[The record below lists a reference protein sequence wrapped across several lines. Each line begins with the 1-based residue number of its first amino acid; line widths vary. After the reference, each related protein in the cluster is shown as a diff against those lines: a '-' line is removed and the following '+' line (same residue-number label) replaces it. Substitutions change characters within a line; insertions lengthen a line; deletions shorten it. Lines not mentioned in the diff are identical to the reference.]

1 MKKRSIFL
9 MAATAT
15 LYFNNA
21 YAQETPQDTIKT
33 SSIDQIV
40 ITGNSGPKKKIESST
55 AISTFTAKEIQKQNP
70 ISAAALLQRV
80 PGFAVETSGGEVGN
94 NLFARGIPSAGAYE
108 FVQVQEDGLP
118 VFEDGALQF
127 ANADNFFRVD
137 NSVSRLEALRG
148 GSGSIYANN
157 SPGGLINFIT
167 KEGSNDFKGTA
178 KLETSTYGLMR
189 TDINVGGALVQD
201 KLFFNV
207 GGFYRTDDG
216 IRKTGFKANNGGQI
230 RMNLKYVFDKGY
242 AKVYYKKL
250 DDRNTFY
257 LPIPLLQDGNDL
269 KEFPGFDANY
279 GTYSYRAISQLNI
292 PQAGGG
298 FFKRNLENG
307 IHPKV
312 DVVGAEFKYDLGH
325 NFTVLNKTRYTNIN
339 MEYTGMF
346 PAGAP
351 VAANK
356 FAHDNYDKYQDTDN
370 NPATPPVLVHAIAPQ
385 YSLVS
390 NGAIVNPG
398 DVQKLGFWAIDKEM
412 NNFVNDFQLNYK
424 FDKGSVTAGFY
435 KSNWKSHQ
443 NWNWSNILTTATD
456 RPQLLNLVDTSLNPS
471 DIGYSKTYNGVTNM
485 SFLIRDS
492 QIQGSLNDVYLNV
505 DYNVTD
511 ALSLNGGM
519 RYSRDFYKGYG
530 VNTTTANLDNSGLT
544 TDGTHSFATTTA
556 DDNMAVLGNKY
567 NYWYYDINKVS
578 YTLAANY
585 KINREN
591 AVYARF
597 SHGFRSPNEE
607 AYYNNMSDLSAIK
620 AVDTNQLE
628 VGYKYYSRTFDIGII
643 PFYSTLKNLSF
654 TDVFSDGTSENKF
667 ANTTNFGVEIEGYTR
682 LFNNVLEVTFNGT
695 IQNPKYKDF
704 TGKNADGTPFDY
716 DGNTVRRMP
725 KFYFNISP
733 AVNITKEWRA
743 YVSMNYYG
751 KRFQNEGNTDDNIL
765 PSFSEVG
772 AGMSYQL
779 GKIRFAVDGTNIFNT
794 IGITEGDPRSQTTAG
809 TNIRMARPIMGAAAR
824 ASITLDF

>member
-15 LYFNNA
+15 LYFNNV
-21 YAQETPQDTIKT
+21 YAQETPQDSIKT

-167 KEGSNDFKGTA
+167 KEGGNDFKGTA

-189 TDINVGGALVQD
+189 TDLNVGGALIQD
-201 KLFFNV
+201 KLFLNV
-207 GGFYRTDDG
+207 GGFYRSDDG

-257 LPIPLLQDGNDL
+257 LPIPLLQDGDKL

-312 DVVGAEFKYDLGH
+312 DVVGAEFKYDLGN
-325 NFTVLNKTRYTNIN
+325 NFSVLNKTRYTNIN
-339 MEYTGMF
+339 MEYTGIF

-351 VAANK
+351 KLASD
-356 FAHDNYDKYQDTDN
+356 FAKDLGMSNYQYSF
-370 NPATPPVLVHAIAPQ
+370 AGGGPVVNPQ
-385 YSLVS
+385 Y
-390 NGAIVNPG
+390 
-398 DVQKLGFWAIDKEM
+398 VQKLGFWAIDKQM
-412 NNFVNDFQLNYK
+412 NNFVNDLQFNYK
-424 FDKGSVTAGFY
+424 FDKGNITAGFY

-443 NWNWSNILTTATD
+443 YWNWSNILTTASD
-456 RPQLLNLVDTSLNPS
+456 RPHLLNLVDPS
-471 DIGYSKTYNGVTNM
+471 PVLGYSQTYNGVIDM

-492 QIQGSLNDVYLNV
+492 QIQGSLNDLYLNL
-505 DYNVTD
+505 DYNITD
-511 ALSLNGGM
+511 ALSINGGM
-519 RYSRDFYKGYG
+519 RYSRDYYKGYG
-530 VNTTTANLDNSGLT
+530 VNTTTTNLNNADLGVMNGVY
-544 TDGTHSFATTTA
+544 SFGRTRA
-556 DDNMAVLGNKY
+556 DDHMAVLGNMY
-567 NYWYYDINKVS
+567 TYWNYDINKVS
-578 YTLAANY
+578 YTLASNY
-585 KINREN
+585 KINRNN

-643 PFYSTLKNLSF
+643 PFYSTLNNLSF

-682 LFNNVLEVTFNGT
+682 LFNNILEVTFNGT
-695 IQNPKYKDF
+695 IQSPKYKDF
-704 TGKNADGTPFDY
+704 TGKNVDGTTFDY

-733 AVNITKEWRA
+733 AVNITKQWRA

-765 PSFSEVG
+765 PAFTEMG

>member
-1 MKKRSIFL
+1 MKKKSIFL

-21 YAQETPQDTIKT
+21 YAQETPQDSIKT

-55 AISTFTAKEIQKQNP
+55 AISTFSAKEIQKQNP

-189 TDINVGGALVQD
+189 TDMNLGGALVKD

-207 GGFYRTDDG
+207 GGFYRTDNG
-216 IRKTGFKANNGGQI
+216 IRKTGFRANNGGQI

-269 KEFPGFDANY
+269 KEFPGFNANY
-279 GTYSYRAISQLNI
+279 GTYSYRGVSQLNI

-298 FFKRNLENG
+298 FFKRDLENG

-312 DVVGAEFKYDLGH
+312 DVLGAEFKYDLGN
-325 NFTVLNKTRYTNIN
+325 NFSVLNKTRYTNIN

-351 VAANK
+351 KLASDYATK
-356 FAHDNYDKYQDTDN
+356 PFSEGGLGMSNY
-370 NPATPPVLVHAIAPQ
+370 Q

-390 NGAIVNPG
+390 NGSVVNPQYI
-398 DVQKLGFWAIDKEM
+398 QKLGFWAIDKQM
-412 NNFVNDFQLNYK
+412 NNFVNDLQLNYK

-443 NWNWSNILTTATD
+443 YWNWSNVLATASD
-456 RPQLLNLVDTSLNPS
+456 RPTLLNLVNPS
-471 DIGYSKTYNGVTNM
+471 ISPSGAGYSQTYNGVKDM

-492 QIQGSLNDVYLNV
+492 QIQGSLNDVYLNL

-519 RYSRDFYKGYG
+519 RYSRDYYKGYG
-530 VNTTTANLDNSGLT
+530 VNTTTANLNNSGLT
-544 TDGTHSFATTTA
+544 TDGTHSFVTTTA

-567 NYWYYDINKVS
+567 TYWNYDINKVS

-585 KINREN
+585 KLNKGN

-682 LFNNVLEVTFNGT
+682 LFNNILEVTFNGT

-704 TGKNADGTPFDY
+704 VGKNADGTTFDY

-765 PSFSEVG
+765 PSFTEVG

-794 IGITEGDPRSQTTAG
+794 IGITEGDPRSQITPG
-809 TNIRMARPIMGAAAR
+809 TNIRMARPIMG
-824 ASITLDF
+824 

>member
-1 MKKRSIFL
+1 MKKRSIL
-9 MAATAT
+9 LLTGVAT
-15 LYFNNA
+15 LYFNNT
-21 YAQETPQDTIKT
+21 YGQEVAQDSTRTA
-33 SSIDQIV
+33 SIDQVV
-40 ITGNSGPKKKIESST
+40 ITGNSRPKPKIESST
-55 AISTFTAKEIQKQNP
+55 AISTFNAKEIQKQNP

-148 GSGSIYANN
+148 GSGSIFATN

-167 KEGSNDFKGTA
+167 KEGGNTFKGTA

-189 TDINVGGALVQD
+189 TDVNVGGALIQD

-216 IRKTGFKANNGGQI
+216 IRNTGFKANQGGQI

-242 AKVYYKKL
+242 AKIYYKKL
-250 DDRNTFY
+250 DDRNTFF
-257 LPIPLLQDGNDL
+257 LPVPLVQNGKDL
-269 KEFPGFDANY
+269 KGFAGFDPNY
-279 GTYSYRAISQLNI
+279 GTYSFRNISQLNI

-298 FFKRNLENG
+298 FFSRNLEDG

-312 DVVGAEFKYDLGH
+312 DVLGAEFKYDLGN
-325 NFTVLNKTRYTNIN
+325 NFSVINKTRYTNIN
-339 MEYTGMF
+339 LNYTGIF
-346 PAGAP
+346 PSGGPQSAAGFADSYGI
-351 VAANK
+351 AAN
-356 FAHDNYDKYQDTDN
+356 NY
-370 NPATPPVLVHAIAPQ
+370 Q

-390 NGAIVNPG
+390 SGAVVNPQY
-398 DVQKLGFWAIDKEM
+398 VQKLGFWAIDKQM
-412 NNFVNDFQLNYK
+412 NNFVNDLQFNYK
-424 FDKGSVTAGFY
+424 FDKGNVTAGFY

-456 RPQLLNLVDTSLNPS
+456 SPELLNLVDTSLAKT
-471 DIGYSKTYNGVTNM
+471 DVGYSKTYNGVTEM
-485 SFLIRDS
+485 SFLLRDS
-492 QIQGSLNDVYLNV
+492 QVQGSLNDLYLNL
-505 DYNVTD
+505 DYNITEN
-511 ALSLNGGM
+511 LSFNGGI

-530 VNTTTANLDNSGLT
+530 VSTTTANLNNSGLT
-544 TDGTHSFATTTA
+544 TDGTHDFSTTTA
-556 DDNMAVLGNKY
+556 DDNMSVLGNKY
-567 NYWYYDINKVS
+567 TFWNYDVNRVS
-578 YTLAANY
+578 FTTALNY
-585 KINREN
+585 KINKEN

-597 SHGFRSPNEE
+597 SNGFRSPNEE
-607 AYYNNMSDLSAIK
+607 AYYNNMNDLSAIK
-620 AVDTNQLE
+620 PVTTNQLE
-628 VGYKYYSRTFDIGII
+628 VGYKYYSRTFDIAVI

-667 ANTTNFGVEIEGYTR
+667 ANTTNMGVELEGYAR
-682 LFNNVLEVTFNGT
+682 LFNNLLEVTFNGT
-695 IQNPKYKDF
+695 IQDPKYKDF
-704 TGKNADGTPFDY
+704 TGRNADGSTFNY
-716 DGNTVRRMP
+716 DGNVVRRMP

-733 AVNITKEWRA
+733 AVNITKDWRA

-751 KRFQNEGNTDDNIL
+751 ERFQDEANSENNTL
-765 PSFSEVG
+765 PSFSEFG
-772 AGMSYQL
+772 AGTSYQL

-794 IGITEGDPRSQTTAG
+794 IGITEGDPRSPLTG
-809 TNIRMARPIMGAAAR
+809 TGDIRMARPIMGAAVR

>member
-1 MKKRSIFL
+1 MAMKKKSIFL
-9 MAATAT
+9 IAGIAT
-15 LYFNNA
+15 LYFNNM
-21 YAQETPQDTIKT
+21 YAQENPQDSIKT
-33 SSIDQIV
+33 NSIDQVV
-40 ITGNSGPKKKIESST
+40 ITGNSNPKKKIESST
-55 AISTFTAKEIQKQNP
+55 AISTFSAKEIQKQNP
-70 ISAAALLQRV
+70 VSAAALLQRV

-137 NSVSRLEALRG
+137 NTVNRLEALRG

-157 SPGGLINFIT
+157 SPGGLINFIS
-167 KEGSNDFKGTA
+167 KEGTNTFRGVA

-189 TDINVGGALVQD
+189 TDVNLGGALIED

-230 RMNLKYVFDKGY
+230 KANLKYVFDKGY

-250 DDRNTFY
+250 NDRNTFY
-257 LPIPLLQDGNDL
+257 LPIPLVQNGNDL
-269 KEFPGFDANY
+269 KEFPGFDPNY
-279 GTYSYRAISQLNI
+279 GTYSYRTISQLNI

-298 FFKRNLENG
+298 FFSRDLENG

-312 DVVGAEFKYDLGH
+312 DVVGAEFKYDLGD
-325 NFTVLNKTRYTNIN
+325 NFTVLNKTKYTNIDMN
-339 MEYTGMF
+339 YTGIF
-346 PAGAP
+346 PAGGPQLAADFA
-351 VAANK
+351 AANGISGN
-356 FAHDNYDKYQDTDN
+356 NYQYSS
-370 NPATPPVLVHAIAPQ
+370 VSSGAIMTPQ
-385 YSLVS
+385 Y
-390 NGAIVNPG
+390 
-398 DVQKLGFWAIDKEM
+398 VQKLGFWAIDKQM
-412 NNFVNDFQLNYK
+412 NNFVNDLQFNYK
-424 FDKGSVTAGFY
+424 FDKGNITAGFY

-443 NWNWSNILTTATD
+443 YWNWSNILTTATD
-456 RPQLLNLVDTSLNPS
+456 RPQLLNLVDTSLSPS
-471 DIGYSKTYNGVTNM
+471 DFGYSKTYNGVTNM
-485 SFLIRDS
+485 SFLLRDS

-511 ALSLNGGM
+511 QLSFNGGI

-530 VNTTTANLDNSGLT
+530 VNTISSNLNDSNLT
-544 TDGTHSFATTTA
+544 TDGTHSFLTTTA
-556 DDNMAVLGNKY
+556 DDGMSVLGNKY
-567 NYWYYDINKVS
+567 TYWYYDISKVS
-578 YTLAANY
+578 YTLATNY

-607 AYYNNMSDLSAIK
+607 AYYNNMNDLSKIEP
-620 AVDTNQLE
+620 VYTDQLE
-628 VGYKYYSRTFDIGII
+628 LGYKYYSRLFDVAVI

-654 TDVFSDGTSENKF
+654 TDVYSDGTSENKF
-667 ANTTNFGVEIEGYTR
+667 ANTTNLGVELEGYAR
-682 LFNNVLEVTFNGT
+682 LFNNLLEVTFNGT
-695 IQNPKYKDF
+695 IQNPKYNDF
-704 TGKNADGTPFDY
+704 TGRNSDGSTFDY
-716 DGNTVRRMP
+716 DGNSVRRMP

-733 AVNITKEWRA
+733 AINITKEWRT

-751 KRFQNEGNTDDNIL
+751 KRFQDEKNAQTL
-765 PSFSEVG
+765 PSFTEFG

-794 IGITEGDPRSQTTAG
+794 IGITEGDPRAG
-809 TNIRMARPIMGAAAR
+809 SPTGDGIIMARPIMGAAAR

>member
-21 YAQETPQDTIKT
+21 YAQETPQDSIKT

-167 KEGSNDFKGTA
+167 KEGGNDFKGTA

-189 TDINVGGALVQD
+189 TDLNVGGALIQD

-207 GGFYRTDDG
+207 GGFYRSDDG

-257 LPIPLLQDGNDL
+257 LPIPLLQDGNKL

-298 FFKRNLENG
+298 FFKRDLENG

-312 DVVGAEFKYDLGH
+312 DVLGAEFKYDLGN
-325 NFTVLNKTRYTNIN
+325 NFSVLNKTRYTNIN
-339 MEYTGMF
+339 MEYTGLF

-351 VAANK
+351 KLASE
-356 FAHDNYDKYQDTDN
+356 Y
-370 NPATPPVLVHAIAPQ
+370 ATGAVKDGGLGMSSYQ

-390 NGAIVNPG
+390 NGSSVNPQYI
-398 DVQKLGFWAIDKEM
+398 QKLGFWAIDKQM
-412 NNFVNDFQLNYK
+412 NNFVNDLQFNYK
-424 FDKGSVTAGFY
+424 FDKGNVTAGFY

-443 NWNWSNILTTATD
+443 YWNWSNILTTATD
-456 RPQLLNLVDTSLNPS
+456 RPQLLNLINPS
-471 DIGYSKTYNGVTNM
+471 KFPFEEGYFQTYNGVKDM

-492 QIQGSLNDVYLNV
+492 QIQGSLNDIYLNV
-505 DYNVTD
+505 DYNITD
-511 ALSLNGGM
+511 ALSVNGGI

-530 VNTTTANLDNSGLT
+530 VSTTTANLNNSGMII
-544 TDGTHSFATTTA
+544 DGTHGFGITTA
-556 DDNMAVLGNKY
+556 DDNMAILGNKY
-567 NYWYYDINKVS
+567 TYWYYDISKAS
-578 YTLAANY
+578 YTLASNY
-585 KINREN
+585 KINRNN

-643 PFYSTLKNLSF
+643 PFYSTLNNLSF

-682 LFNNVLEVTFNGT
+682 LFNNILEVTFNGT

-704 TGKNADGTPFDY
+704 TGKNADGTTFDY

-765 PSFSEVG
+765 PAFTEVG

>member
-1 MKKRSIFL
+1 MKSKSIFL
-9 MAATAT
+9 IAGIAT

-21 YAQETPQDTIKT
+21 YAQETVQDSTRMA
-33 SSIDQIV
+33 SIDQVV
-40 ITGNSGPKKKIESST
+40 ITGNSNPKKKIESST
-55 AISTFTAKEIQKQNP
+55 AISTFSAKEIQKQNP

-137 NSVSRLEALRG
+137 NSVNRLEALRG

-167 KEGSNDFKGTA
+167 REGTNDFRGTA

-189 TDINVGGALVQD
+189 TDLNVGGALIQD

-207 GGFYRTDDG
+207 GGFYRTDSG

-257 LPIPLLQDGNDL
+257 LPIPLIQNGNDL

-279 GTYSYRAISQLNI
+279 GTYSYRTISQLNI
-292 PQAGGG
+292 PQVGGG
-298 FFKRNLENG
+298 FFNRNLEDG

-312 DVVGAEFKYDLGH
+312 DVLGAEFKYDLGN
-325 NFTVLNKTRYTNIN
+325 NFSVLNKTRYTDIN
-339 MEYTGMF
+339 MNYTGIF
-346 PAGAP
+346 PAGGP
-351 VAANK
+351 QLAAD
-356 FAHDNYDKYQDTDN
+356 FANANGITGSNYR
-370 NPATPPVLVHAIAPQ
+370 
-385 YSLVS
+385 YSLVGS
-390 NGAIVNPG
+390 GALVNPQY
-398 DVQKLGFWAIDKEM
+398 VQKLGFWAIDKQM
-412 NNFVNDFQLNYK
+412 NNFVNDLQFNYK
-424 FDKGSVTAGFY
+424 FDKGNVTAGFY

-443 NWNWSNILTTATD
+443 YWNWSNILTTATD
-456 RPQLLNLVDTSLNPS
+456 RPQLLNLVDTSLNPT
-471 DIGYSKTYNGVTNM
+471 DVGYSKTYNGVTDM

-492 QIQGSLNDVYLNV
+492 QIQGSLNDVYLNL
-505 DYNVTD
+505 DYNITED
-511 ALSLNGGM
+511 LSFNGGI
-519 RYSRDFYKGYG
+519 RYSRDFYKGYA
-530 VNTTTANLDNSGLT
+530 VNTTTSNLDNSGLT

-556 DDNMAVLGNKY
+556 DDNMAVLGNRY
-567 NYWYYDINKVS
+567 TYWNYDVDKVS
-578 YTLAANY
+578 YTVASNY
-585 KINREN
+585 KINKEN

-607 AYYNNMSDLSAIK
+607 AYYNNIGSLNKIEPVS
-620 AVDTNQLE
+620 TNQLE
-628 VGYKYYSRTFDIGII
+628 IGYKYYTRTFDIGVI

-667 ANTTNFGVEIEGYTR
+667 ANTTNLGVEIEGFAR
-682 LFNNVLEVTFNGT
+682 VFNNLLEVTFNGT
-695 IQNPKYKDF
+695 FQNPKYKNF
-704 TGKNADGTPFDY
+704 TGTNADGSTFDY
-716 DGNTVRRMP
+716 DGNQVRRIP

-733 AVNITKEWRA
+733 AVNITKQWRA
-743 YVSMNYYG
+743 YISYNYYG
-751 KRFQNEGNTDDNIL
+751 KRFQDEANKDNNTL
-765 PSFSEVG
+765 PSFSEFG
-772 AGMSYQL
+772 AGTSYQL
-779 GKIRFAVDGTNIFNT
+779 GKIRFAIDGTNIFNT
-794 IGITEGDPRSQTTAG
+794 IGITEGDPRSPLTG
-809 TNIRMARPIMGAAAR
+809 TGDIRMARPIMGATVR
-824 ASITLDF
+824 GSITLDF

>member
-21 YAQETPQDTIKT
+21 YAQETPQDSIKT

-189 TDINVGGALVQD
+189 TDLNVGGALVQD

-207 GGFYRTDDG
+207 GGFYRTDNG
-216 IRKTGFKANNGGQI
+216 IRKTGFRANNGGQI

-257 LPIPLLQDGNDL
+257 LPIPLLQEGNDL

-279 GTYSYRAISQLNI
+279 GTYSYRTVSQLNI

-298 FFKRNLENG
+298 FFKRDLENA

-312 DVVGAEFKYDLGH
+312 DVLGAEFKYDLGN
-325 NFTVLNKTRYTNIN
+325 NFSVLNKTRYTNIN

-351 VAANK
+351 KLAA
-356 FAHDNYDKYQDTDN
+356 DY
-370 NPATPPVLVHAIAPQ
+370 ATKPVDQGGLGMSSYQ
-385 YSLVS
+385 YSAVGS
-390 NGAIVNPG
+390 GAIVNPQY
-398 DVQKLGFWAIDKEM
+398 VQKLGFWAIDKQM
-412 NNFVNDFQLNYK
+412 NNFVNDLQFNYK
-424 FDKGSVTAGFY
+424 FDKGNVTAGFY

-443 NWNWSNILTTATD
+443 YWNWSNILTTASD
-456 RPQLLNLVDTSLNPS
+456 RPQLLNLVNPSMNPS
-471 DIGYSKTYNGVTNM
+471 DVGYSKTYNGVMDM

-492 QIQGSLNDVYLNV
+492 QIQGSLNDLYLNL
-505 DYNVTD
+505 DYNITD
-511 ALSLNGGM
+511 ALSFNGGL

-530 VNTTTANLDNSGLT
+530 VNTTTGNLNNSGLT
-544 TDGTHSFATTTA
+544 TDGTHGFETTTA

-567 NYWYYDINKVS
+567 TYWNYDIDKVS
-578 YTLAANY
+578 YTLASNY

-607 AYYNNMSDLSAIK
+607 AYYNNMLDLSAIK
-620 AVDTNQLE
+620 PVGTNQLE
-628 VGYKYYSRTFDIGII
+628 IGYKYYSRTFDIGII

-682 LFNNVLEVTFNGT
+682 LFNNILEITFNGT

-704 TGKNADGTPFDY
+704 AVTQVIEVNGIKTNVIVDY
-716 DGNTVRRMP
+716 SDNTVRRMP

-765 PSFSEVG
+765 PSFTEVG

-794 IGITEGDPRSQTTAG
+794 IGITEGDPRSQVTAG
-809 TNIRMARPIMGAAAR
+809 TNIRMARPILGATAR

>member
-21 YAQETPQDTIKT
+21 YAQEIPQDSIKT

-40 ITGNSGPKKKIESST
+40 ITGSSGPKKKIESST

-137 NSVSRLEALRG
+137 NTVGRLEALRG

-207 GGFYRTDDG
+207 GGFYRTDNG
-216 IRKTGFKANNGGQI
+216 IRKTGFRANNGGQI

-242 AKVYYKKL
+242 AKIYYKKL

-257 LPIPLLQDGNDL
+257 LPIPLIQDGNDL
-269 KEFPGFDANY
+269 KEFPGFNANY
-279 GTYSYRAISQLNI
+279 GTYSYRGIGQLNI

-298 FFKRNLENG
+298 FFKRDLENG

-312 DVVGAEFKYDLGH
+312 DVLGAEFKYDLGN
-325 NFTVLNKTRYTNIN
+325 NFSVLNKTRYTNIN
-339 MEYTGMF
+339 MEYTGIF

-351 VAANK
+351 KLASDYATGAIK
-356 FAHDNYDKYQDTDN
+356 DGGLAMSNY
-370 NPATPPVLVHAIAPQ
+370 Q

-390 NGAIVNPG
+390 NGSVVNPQYI
-398 DVQKLGFWAIDKEM
+398 QKLGFWAIDKQM
-412 NNFVNDFQLNYK
+412 NNFVNDLQLNYK
-424 FDKGSVTAGFY
+424 FDKGNVTAGFY

-443 NWNWSNILTTATD
+443 NWNWSNILATATD
-456 RPQLLNLVDTSLNPS
+456 RPELLNLVNPS
-471 DIGYSKTYNGVTNM
+471 MSPTDTGYSQTYNGVKDM

-519 RYSRDFYKGYG
+519 RYSRDYYKGYG
-530 VNTTTANLDNSGLT
+530 VNTTTANLNNSGLT

-567 NYWYYDINKVS
+567 TYWNYDINKVS

-585 KINREN
+585 KINRGN

-682 LFNNVLEVTFNGT
+682 LFNNILEVTFNGT

-704 TGKNADGTPFDY
+704 VGKNADGTTFDY
-716 DGNTVRRMP
+716 DGNVVRRMP

-765 PSFSEVG
+765 PSFTEMG

-794 IGITEGDPRSQTTAG
+794 IGITEGDPRSQNTAG

>member
-1 MKKRSIFL
+1 MKNKSIFL
-9 MAATAT
+9 IAGIAT

-21 YAQETPQDTIKT
+21 YAQETPKVQDSTR
-33 SSIDQIV
+33 SASIEQVV
-40 ITGNSGPKKKIESST
+40 ITGNSSPKKKIESST
-55 AISTFTAKEIQKQNP
+55 AISTFSAKEIQKQNP

-148 GSGSIYANN
+148 GSGSIFATN

-167 KEGSNDFKGTA
+167 KEGTNDFRGTA

-189 TDINVGGALVQD
+189 TDVNLGGALVKD

-216 IRKTGFKANNGGQI
+216 IRKTGFKANQGGQI

-257 LPIPLLQDGNDL
+257 LPIPLTQDGDKL
-269 KEFPGFDANY
+269 KAFPGFDPNY
-279 GTYSYRAISQLNI
+279 GTYSYRGISQLNI

-298 FFKRNLENG
+298 FFKRNLEDG

-312 DVVGAEFKYDLGH
+312 DVLGAEFKYDLGN
-325 NFTVLNKTRYTNIN
+325 NFSVLNKTRYTNIN
-339 MEYTGMF
+339 MNYTGIF

-351 VAANK
+351 QTAGGFANK
-356 FAHDNYDKYQDTDN
+356 PVEKGGAGIIGNNY
-370 NPATPPVLVHAIAPQ
+370 Q

-390 NGAIVNPG
+390 NGAIVNP
-398 DVQKLGFWAIDKEM
+398 DYVQKLGFWAIDKQM
-412 NNFVNDFQLNYK
+412 NNFVNDLQFNYK
-424 FDKGSVTAGFY
+424 FDKGNVTAGFY
-435 KSNWKSHQ
+435 KSNWKSNQ
-443 NWNWSNILTTATD
+443 QWNWSNILTTASD
-456 RPQLLNLVDTSLNPS
+456 RPELLNLVDTSLTPNSP
-471 DIGYSKTYNGVTNM
+471 GYSKTYNGVTDM
-485 SFLIRDS
+485 SFLMRDS
-492 QIQGSLNDVYLNV
+492 QVQGSLNDLYLNL
-505 DYNVTD
+505 DYNITD
-511 ALSLNGGM
+511 NLSFNGGI

-530 VNTTTANLDNSGLT
+530 VNTTTSNLNNSGLT
-544 TDGTHSFATTTA
+544 TDGTHSFLTTTA

-567 NYWYYDINKVS
+567 TYWNYDVNRVS
-578 YTLAANY
+578 FTTAMNY
-585 KINREN
+585 KINSEN

-597 SHGFRSPNEE
+597 SNGFRSPNEE
-607 AYYNNMSDLSAIK
+607 SYYNNMTDLGKIK
-620 AVDTNQLE
+620 PVTTNQLE
-628 VGYKYYSRTFDIGII
+628 IGYKYYSRTFDIGVI
-643 PFYSTLKNLSF
+643 PFYSALKNLSF

-667 ANTTNFGVEIEGYTR
+667 ANTTNIGVELEGYAR
-682 LFNNVLEVTFNGT
+682 LFNNFLEVTFNGT
-695 IQNPKYKDF
+695 FQNPKYKDF
-704 TGKNADGTPFDY
+704 RGTNADKTTFDY
-716 DGNTVRRMP
+716 DGNLVRRMP

-733 AVNITKEWRA
+733 AVNITKQWRA

-751 KRFQNEGNTDDNIL
+751 KRFQDEANSVDNTL
-765 PSFSEVG
+765 PSFTEFG
-772 AGMSYQL
+772 AGTSYQL
-779 GKIRFAVDGTNIFNT
+779 GKIRFAIDGTNVFNT
-794 IGITEGDPRSQTTAG
+794 IGITEGDPRSPLTG
-809 TNIRMARPIMGAAAR
+809 SGDIRMARPIMGAAAR
-824 ASITLDF
+824 ASISFDF

>member
-1 MKKRSIFL
+1 MKKKSVFL
-9 MAATAT
+9 IAATAT

-21 YAQETPQDTIKT
+21 YAQETPQDSAKI

-40 ITGNSGPKKKIESST
+40 ITGNSNPKKKIESST
-55 AISTFTAKEIQKQNP
+55 AISTFSAKEIQKQNP

-167 KEGSNDFKGTA
+167 KEGTNDFRGTA

-189 TDINVGGALVQD
+189 TDVNVGGALVQD

-242 AKVYYKKL
+242 AKIYYKKL

-257 LPIPLLQDGNDL
+257 LPIPLIQDGNKL
-269 KEFPGFDANY
+269 KKFQDFDPNY

-298 FFKRNLENG
+298 FFNRDLENG

-312 DVVGAEFKYDLGH
+312 DVLGAEFKYDLGN
-325 NFTVLNKTRYTNIN
+325 NFSVLNKTRYTNIN
-339 MEYTGMF
+339 MNYTGIF

-351 VAANK
+351 YTAAD
-356 FAHDNYDKYQDTDN
+356 FAKKSGISGSNY
-370 NPATPPVLVHAIAPQ
+370 Q

-390 NGAIVNPG
+390 SGAVVNPAN
-398 DVQKLGFWAIDKEM
+398 VQELGFWAIDKQM
-412 NNFVNDFQLNYK
+412 NNFVNDLQFNYK
-424 FDKGSVTAGFY
+424 FNKGNVTAGFY

-443 NWNWSNILTTATD
+443 YWNWSNILTTATD
-456 RPQLLNLVDTSLNPS
+456 RPQLLNLVDSSLSPA
-471 DIGYSKTYNGVTNM
+471 DAGYSKTYNGVTSM

-492 QIQGSLNDVYLNV
+492 QIQGSLNDVYMNL
-505 DYNVTD
+505 DYNITD
-511 ALSLNGGM
+511 AWSFNGGI
-519 RYSRDFYKGYG
+519 RYSRDYYKGYG
-530 VNTTTANLDNSGLT
+530 VNTTTANLNNSGLT
-544 TDGTHSFATTTA
+544 VDGTHSFATTTA
-556 DDNMAVLGNKY
+556 DDKMSVLGNKY
-567 NYWYYDINKVS
+567 TYWYYDINKVS
-578 YTLAANY
+578 YTLATNY

-597 SHGFRSPNEE
+597 SNGFRSPNEE
-607 AYYNNMSDLSAIK
+607 AYYNNMADLSQIK
-620 AVDTNQLE
+620 PVLTNQLE
-628 VGYKYYSRTFDIGII
+628 VGYKYYSRTFDVAVI

-667 ANTTNFGVEIEGYTR
+667 ANTTNLGVEIEGYTR
-682 LFNNVLEVTFNGT
+682 LFNNILEVTFNGT

-704 TGKNADGTPFDY
+704 KGRNADGSAFDY
-716 DGNTVRRMP
+716 DGNVVRRMP
-725 KFYFNISP
+725 KLYFNISP
-733 AVNITKEWRA
+733 AVNITKAWRT

-765 PSFSEVG
+765 PSFTEFG

-809 TNIRMARPIMGAAAR
+809 NIRMARPIMGAAAR

>member
-1 MKKRSIFL
+1 MKKKSIFL
-9 MAATAT
+9 IAATAV
-15 LYFNNA
+15 LYFNKA
-21 YAQETPQDTIKT
+21 YAQETPQDSVKV
-33 SSIDQIV
+33 SSIDQVV
-40 ITGNSGPKKKIESST
+40 ITGNSNPKKKIESST
-55 AISTFTAKEIQKQNP
+55 AISTFSAKEIQKQNP

-108 FVQVQEDGLP
+108 FVQIQEDGLP

-137 NSVSRLEALRG
+137 NTVSRLEALRG

-157 SPGGLINFIT
+157 SPGGLINFIS
-167 KEGSNDFKGTA
+167 KEGTNDFKGSA
-178 KLETSTYGLMR
+178 KLETSTYGLIR
-189 TDINVGGALVQD
+189 TDLNVGGALVKD
-201 KLFFNV
+201 KLFFNI
-207 GGFYRTDDG
+207 GGFYRSDDG

-242 AKVYYKKL
+242 AKIYYKKL
-250 DDRNTFY
+250 DDRNTFF
-257 LPIPLLQDGNDL
+257 LPIPLTQDGDKL
-269 KEFPGFDANY
+269 KGFSGFDPNY

-298 FFKRNLENG
+298 FFSRNLEDG

-312 DVVGAEFKYDLGH
+312 DVLGAEFKYDLGG
-325 NFTVLNKTRYTNIN
+325 NFSVINKTRYTNIDMN
-339 MEYTGMF
+339 YTGIF

-351 VAANK
+351 QTGAD
-356 FAHDNYDKYQDTDN
+356 FATKPIDKGGLGMTNY
-370 NPATPPVLVHAIAPQ
+370 Q

-390 NGAIVNPG
+390 SGAVVSPQF
-398 DVQKLGFWAIDKEM
+398 VQKLGFWAIDKQM
-412 NNFVNDFQLNYK
+412 NNFVNDLQFNYK
-424 FDKGSVTAGFY
+424 FDKGNVTAGFY

-443 NWNWSNILTTATD
+443 YWNWSNILATATD
-456 RPQLLNLVDTSLNPS
+456 RPELLNLVDPSLTPS
-471 DIGYSKTYNGVTNM
+471 STGYSKTYNGVLNM
-485 SFLIRDS
+485 SSLLRDS
-492 QIQGSLNDVYLNV
+492 QIQGSLNDLYLNL
-505 DYNVTD
+505 DYNITD
-511 ALSLNGGM
+511 ALSFNGGI
-519 RYSRDFYKGYG
+519 RYSRDYYRGYK

-544 TDGTHSFATTTA
+544 VDGTHGFNTTTA
-556 DDNMAVLGNKY
+556 DDNMNVLGNQFT
-567 NYWYYDINKVS
+567 YWYYDINKVS
-578 YTLAANY
+578 YTLASNY

-607 AYYNNMSDLSAIK
+607 AYYNNIGNLN
-620 AVDTNQLE
+620 AVKPVLTNQLE
-628 VGYKYYSRTFDIGII
+628 VGYKYYSRTFDIAVI
-643 PFYSTLKNLSF
+643 PFYSALKNLSF
-654 TDVFSDGTSENKF
+654 TDVYSDGTSENKF
-667 ANTTNFGVEIEGYTR
+667 ANTTNFGVEIEGYAR
-682 LFNNVLEVTFNGT
+682 LFNNIFEVTFNGT

-704 TGKNADGTPFDY
+704 TGRNADGTTFDY
-716 DGNTVRRMP
+716 SGNVVRRIP
-725 KFYFNISP
+725 KFYFNIAP

-765 PSFSEVG
+765 PSFTEFG

-794 IGITEGDPRSQTTAG
+794 IGITEGDPRSQMAAG
-809 TNIRMARPIMGAAAR
+809 NIRMARPIMGAAAR

>member
-1 MKKRSIFL
+1 MAMKKKSIFL
-9 MAATAT
+9 LAGIAT

-21 YAQETPQDTIKT
+21 YAQETPQDSTR
-33 SSIDQIV
+33 SASIEQVV
-40 ITGNSGPKKKIESST
+40 ITGNSNPKKKIESST

-148 GSGSIYANN
+148 GSGSIFANN

-167 KEGSNDFKGTA
+167 KEGGNEFRGTA

-189 TDINVGGALVQD
+189 TDVNLGGALVED

-216 IRKTGFKANNGGQI
+216 IRKTGFKANQGGQI

-250 DDRNTFY
+250 DDRNTFF
-257 LPIPLLQDGNDL
+257 LPIPLVRDGNDV
-269 KEFPGFDANY
+269 KEFSGFDANY
-279 GTYSYRAISQLNI
+279 GTYSYRNISQLNI

-298 FFKRNLENG
+298 FFSRNLEDG

-312 DVVGAEFKYDLGH
+312 DVVGAEFKYDLGN
-325 NFTVLNKTRYTNIN
+325 NFSVLNKTRYTNIN
-339 MEYTGMF
+339 MNYTGIF
-346 PAGAP
+346 PAGGP
-351 VAANK
+351 KTAAA
-356 FAHDNYDKYQDTDN
+356 FANSN
-370 NPATPPVLVHAIAPQ
+370 GIAGNTFQ

-390 NGAIVNPG
+390 SGAVVNPAY
-398 DVQKLGFWAIDKEM
+398 VQELGFWAIDKQM
-412 NNFVNDFQLNYK
+412 NNFVNDLQFSYK
-424 FDKGSVTAGFY
+424 FDKGNVTAGFY

-443 NWNWSNILTTATD
+443 YWNWSNILTTATD
-456 RPQLLNLVDTSLNPS
+456 RPELLNLVDTSLTPTS
-471 DIGYSKTYNGVTNM
+471 VGYSKTYNGVTDM
-485 SFLIRDS
+485 TFLQRDT
-492 QIQGSLNDVYLNV
+492 QTQGSLNDLYANL

-511 ALSLNGGM
+511 NLSLNAGI
-519 RYSRDFYKGYG
+519 RYSHDYYKGNF
-530 VNTTTANLDNSGLT
+530 VNTTTSNLNNSGLT
-544 TDGTHSFATTTA
+544 TDGTHGFATTTA
-556 DDNMAVLGNKY
+556 DDNMSVLGNRY
-567 NYWYYDINKVS
+567 TYWNFNVDKVS
-578 YTLAANY
+578 FTVAANY
-585 KINREN
+585 KINPEN

-597 SHGFRSPNEE
+597 SNGFRSPNEE
-607 AYYNNMSDLSAIK
+607 AYYNYFSNPTPDQPLKSVS
-620 AVDTNQLE
+620 TNQLE
-628 VGYKYYSRTFDIGII
+628 VGYKYYSRTFDIGVI

-654 TDVFSDGTSENKF
+654 TDVFSDGTSENTF
-667 ANTTNFGVEIEGYTR
+667 ANTRNFGVELEGYAR
-682 LFNNVLEVTFNGT
+682 LFNNILELTFNGT
-695 IQNPKYKDF
+695 IQNPKYKGLESAS
-704 TGKNADGTPFDY
+704 TLE
-716 DGNTVRRMP
+716 GNVVRRMP
-725 KFYFNISP
+725 KLYFNISP
-733 AVNITKEWRA
+733 AVNITKEWRT
-743 YVSMNYYG
+743 YVSYNYYG
-751 KRFQNEGNTDDNIL
+751 KRFQDQTNQDTL
-765 PSFSEVG
+765 PAFGEVG

-794 IGITEGDPRSQTTAG
+794 IGITEGDPRSPSIQAAG
-809 TNIRMARPIMGAAAR
+809 STIIMARPIMGAAVR
-824 ASITLDF
+824 GSITLDF

>member
-21 YAQETPQDTIKT
+21 YAQETPQDSIKT

-137 NSVSRLEALRG
+137 NTVSRLEALRG

-157 SPGGLINFIT
+157 SPGGLINFIS

-189 TDINVGGALVQD
+189 TDMNVGGALVKD

-207 GGFYRTDDG
+207 GGFYRTDNG
-216 IRKTGFKANNGGQI
+216 IRKTGFRANNGGQI

-257 LPIPLLQDGNDL
+257 LPIPLLQDGDKL

-279 GTYSYRAISQLNI
+279 GTYSYRGISQLNI

-298 FFKRNLENG
+298 FFKRDLENG

-312 DVVGAEFKYDLGH
+312 DVVGAEFKYDLGN
-325 NFTVLNKTRYTNIN
+325 NFSVLNKTRYTNIN

-351 VAANK
+351 KLASDYATK
-356 FAHDNYDKYQDTDN
+356 PASEGGLGMSNY
-370 NPATPPVLVHAIAPQ
+370 Q

-390 NGAIVNPG
+390 NGAIVNPQYI
-398 DVQKLGFWAIDKEM
+398 QKLGFWAIDKQM
-412 NNFVNDFQLNYK
+412 NNFVNDLQFNYK

-443 NWNWSNILTTATD
+443 YWNWSNVLATASD
-456 RPQLLNLVDTSLNPS
+456 KPELLNLVNPS
-471 DIGYSKTYNGVTNM
+471 MSPSDTGYSQTYNGVKDM

-492 QIQGSLNDVYLNV
+492 QIQGSLNDAYLNF
-505 DYNVTD
+505 DYNVTED
-511 ALSLNGGM
+511 LSLNAGM
-519 RYSRDFYKGYG
+519 RYSRDYYKGYG
-530 VNTTTANLDNSGLT
+530 VNTTTANLNNSGLT

-567 NYWYYDINKVS
+567 TYWNYDINKVS

-585 KINREN
+585 KLNKGN

-682 LFNNVLEVTFNGT
+682 LFNNILEVTFNGT

-704 TGKNADGTPFDY
+704 VGKNADGTTFDY

-751 KRFQNEGNTDDNIL
+751 KRFQNEGNTDDNVL
-765 PSFSEVG
+765 PSFTEVG

-794 IGITEGDPRSQTTAG
+794 IGITEGDPRSQTAAG

>member
-9 MAATAT
+9 VAGVAM

-21 YAQETPQDTIKT
+21 YGQETAKDSTKV
-33 SSIDQIV
+33 SSIDQVV
-40 ITGNSGPKKKIESST
+40 ITGNSNPKKKIESST
-55 AISTFTAKEIQKQNP
+55 AISTFNAKEIQKQNP

-137 NSVSRLEALRG
+137 NTVSRLEALRG

-157 SPGGLINFIT
+157 SPGGLINFIS
-167 KEGSNDFKGTA
+167 KEGTNTFKGTA
-178 KLETSTYGLMR
+178 KLETGSYGLMR
-189 TDINVGGALVQD
+189 TDVNVGGALIQD

-207 GGFYRTDDG
+207 GGFYRVDNG
-216 IRKTGFKANNGGQI
+216 IRKTGFKANDGGQI
-230 RMNLKYVFDKGY
+230 KMNLKYVFDKGY
-242 AKVYYKKL
+242 VKAYYKKL

-257 LPIPLLQDGNDL
+257 LPIPLIQNGNDL
-269 KEFPGFDANY
+269 KGFPGFDPNY
-279 GTYSYRAISQLNI
+279 GTYSYRSISQLNI

-298 FFKRNLENG
+298 FFQRNLEDG

-312 DVVGAEFKYDLGH
+312 DVVGVEFKYDLGN

-339 MEYTGMF
+339 MNYTGIF
-346 PAGAP
+346 PAGGP
-351 VAANK
+351 QLAADFARNK
-356 FAHDNYDKYQDTDN
+356 GIGANNY
-370 NPATPPVLVHAIAPQ
+370 Q

-390 NGAIVNPG
+390 SGQSVSPQY
-398 DVQKLGFWAIDKEM
+398 VQELGFWAIDKQM
-412 NNFVNDFQLNYK
+412 KNFVNDLQFNYK
-424 FDKGSVTAGFY
+424 FDKGNITAGFY

-443 NWNWSNILTTATD
+443 YWNWSNILTTATD
-456 RPQLLNLVDTSLNPS
+456 RPELLNLVDKSLNPT
-471 DIGYSKTYNGVTNM
+471 DNGYSKTYNGVSSM

-492 QIQGSLNDVYLNV
+492 QIQGSLNNIYLNV
-505 DYNVTD
+505 DYNITD
-511 ALSLNGGM
+511 DLSVNGGI

-530 VNTTTANLDNSGLT
+530 VNTTTANLNNSGLT

-567 NYWYYDINKVS
+567 TYWNYDISRVS

-597 SHGFRSPNEE
+597 SNGFRSPNEE
-607 AYYNNMSDLSAIK
+607 AYYNNMTDLSKIK
-620 AVDTNQLE
+620 PVLTNQLE
-628 VGYKYYSRTFDIGII
+628 VGYKYYSRTFDIAVI

-654 TDVFSDGTSENKF
+654 TDVYSNGTSENKF
-667 ANTTNFGVEIEGYTR
+667 ANTSNLGIELEGYAR
-682 LFNNVLEVTFNGT
+682 LFSNVLEVTFNGT
-695 IQNPKYKDF
+695 IQNPKYKNF
-704 TGKNADGTPFDY
+704 TGRNADGTTFDY
-716 DGNTVRRMP
+716 DGNVVRRIP
-725 KFYFNISP
+725 KFYFNIPP
-733 AVNITKEWRA
+733 AVNITKEWRT
-743 YVSMNYYG
+743 YISYNYYG
-751 KRFQNEGNTDDNIL
+751 KRFQDEKNVQVL
-765 PSFSEVG
+765 PSFSEFG

-779 GKIRFAVDGTNIFNT
+779 GKIRFAIDGTNIFNT
-794 IGITEGDPRSQTTAG
+794 IGITEGDPRAG
-809 TNIRMARPIMGAAAR
+809 SPTGDGIIMARPIMGAAVR
-824 ASITLDF
+824 GSITLDF

>member
-21 YAQETPQDTIKT
+21 YAQETPQDSVKT

-137 NSVSRLEALRG
+137 NTVGRLEALRG

-157 SPGGLINFIT
+157 SPGGLINFIS
-167 KEGSNDFKGTA
+167 KEGSNDFKGTT

-207 GGFYRTDDG
+207 GGFYRTDNG
-216 IRKTGFKANNGGQI
+216 IRKTGFRANNGGQI

-242 AKVYYKKL
+242 AKIYYKKL

-257 LPIPLLQDGNDL
+257 LPIPLLQEGNDL

-298 FFKRNLENG
+298 FFKRDLENG

-325 NFTVLNKTRYTNIN
+325 NFSVLNKTRYTNIN

-351 VAANK
+351 KLASE
-356 FAHDNYDKYQDTDN
+356 FAGD
-370 NPATPPVLVHAIAPQ
+370 PVSQGGLGMNSYQ

-390 NGAIVNPG
+390 NGAIVNPQY
-398 DVQKLGFWAIDKEM
+398 VQKLGFWAIDKQM

-424 FDKGSVTAGFY
+424 FDKGNVTAGFY

-443 NWNWSNILTTATD
+443 NWNWSNILTTASD
-456 RPQLLNLVDTSLNPS
+456 RPQLLNLVDSSLNPS
-471 DIGYSKTYNGVTNM
+471 DTGYSKTYNGVTNM

-505 DYNVTD
+505 DYNITD
-511 ALSLNGGM
+511 DLSLNGGM
-519 RYSRDFYKGYG
+519 RYSRDYYKGYG

-567 NYWYYDINKVS
+567 TYWYYDINKVS

-585 KINREN
+585 KINKGN

-682 LFNNVLEVTFNGT
+682 LFNNILEVTFNGT

-704 TGKNADGTPFDY
+704 TGKNADGTLFDF

-765 PSFSEVG
+765 PSFTEAG

-824 ASITLDF
+824 ASVTLDF

>member
-1 MKKRSIFL
+1 MNKKSIFL
-9 MAATAT
+9 IAGVAT

-21 YAQETPQDTIKT
+21 YAQETPQDSTR
-33 SSIDQIV
+33 SASIEQVV
-40 ITGNSGPKKKIESST
+40 ITGNSNPKKKIESST
-55 AISTFTAKEIQKQNP
+55 AISTFSAKEIQKQNP

-148 GSGSIYANN
+148 GSGSIYATN

-189 TDINVGGALVQD
+189 TDVNLGGALVKD

-216 IRKTGFKANNGGQI
+216 IRKTGFKANNGGQV

-242 AKVYYKKL
+242 AKIYYKKL
-250 DDRNTFY
+250 DDRNTFF
-257 LPIPLLQDGNDL
+257 LPIPLVQNGDDL
-269 KEFPGFDANY
+269 KGFQNFDPNY

-298 FFKRNLENG
+298 FFKRNLEDG

-312 DVVGAEFKYDLGH
+312 DVLGAEFKYDLGH
-325 NFTVLNKTRYTNIN
+325 NISVINKTRYTDIN
-339 MEYTGMF
+339 MNYTGIF
-346 PAGAP
+346 PSGGP
-351 VAANK
+351 QTMSEYANK
-356 FAHDNYDKYQDTDN
+356 AVKDGGAGIVGNNY
-370 NPATPPVLVHAIAPQ
+370 Q

-390 NGAIVNPG
+390 SGAIVNPAY
-398 DVQKLGFWAIDKEM
+398 VQKLGFWAIDKQM
-412 NNFVNDFQLNYK
+412 NDFVNDLQFNYK
-424 FDKGSVTAGFY
+424 LDKGNITAGFY

-443 NWNWSNILTTATD
+443 YWNWSNILATATD
-456 RPQLLNLVDTSLNPS
+456 RPELLNLVDTSLNPT
-471 DIGYSKTYNGVTNM
+471 DVGYSKAYNGVTDM
-485 SFLIRDS
+485 TFLQRDT
-492 QIQGSLNDVYLNV
+492 QTQGSLNDLYVNL
-505 DYNVTD
+505 DYNITD
-511 ALSLNGGM
+511 AWSFNAGL
-519 RYSRDFYKGYG
+519 RYSHDFYKGNFA
-530 VNTTTANLDNSGLT
+530 NTTNSNLNNSGLT
-544 TDGTHSFATTTA
+544 TDGTHGFTTTTA
-556 DDNMAVLGNKY
+556 DDNMSVLGNNFTYWNY
-567 NYWYYDINKVS
+567 NIDKVS
-578 YTLAANY
+578 YTLATNY
-585 KINREN
+585 KINKEN

-607 AYYNNMSDLSAIK
+607 AYYNYFSTPNQTQALK
-620 AVDTNQLE
+620 PVLTNQLE
-628 VGYKYYSRTFDIGII
+628 VGYKYYSRTFDVAVI

-654 TDVFSDGTSENKF
+654 TDIFSDGTSENTF
-667 ANTTNFGVEIEGYTR
+667 ANTRNYGVELEGYAR
-682 LFNNVLEVTFNGT
+682 LFNNVLEIAFNGT
-695 IQNPKYKDF
+695 IQNPKYKNLEA
-704 TGKNADGTPFDY
+704 GSLLE
-716 DGNTVRRMP
+716 GNTVRRMP
-725 KFYFNISP
+725 KFYFNIAP

-743 YVSMNYYG
+743 YVSLNYYG
-751 KRFQNEGNTDDNIL
+751 KRFQDELNVQTL
-765 PSFSEVG
+765 PSFSEYG

-794 IGITEGDPRSQTTAG
+794 IGITEGDPRAG
-809 TNIRMARPIMGAAAR
+809 SPTGDGIIMARSIMGAAAR

>member
-1 MKKRSIFL
+1 MKNKSIFL
-9 MAATAT
+9 LAGIAT
-15 LYFNNA
+15 LYFNNT
-21 YAQETPQDTIKT
+21 YAQETPQDSTRT
-33 SSIDQIV
+33 ASIDQVV
-40 ITGNSGPKKKIESST
+40 ITGNSNPKKKIESST
-55 AISTFTAKEIQKQNP
+55 AISTFSAKEIQKQNP

-148 GSGSIYANN
+148 GSGSIFATN

-167 KEGSNDFKGTA
+167 KEGGNDFKGTA

-216 IRKTGFKANNGGQI
+216 IRKTGFKANQGGQI

-257 LPIPLLQDGNDL
+257 LPIPLVQNGNDL
-269 KEFPGFDANY
+269 KEFAGFDANY
-279 GTYSYRAISQLNI
+279 GTYSYRNISQLNI

-298 FFKRNLENG
+298 FFSRNLEDG

-312 DVVGAEFKYDLGH
+312 DVLGAEFKYNLGG
-325 NFTVLNKTRYTNIN
+325 NFSVLNKTRYTNIN
-339 MEYTGMF
+339 MNYTGIF
-346 PAGAP
+346 PSGGP
-351 VAANK
+351 TSAAD
-356 FAHDNYDKYQDTDN
+356 FARSYGITGN
-370 NPATPPVLVHAIAPQ
+370 NFQ
-385 YSLVS
+385 YSSVS
-390 NGAIVNPG
+390 SGAVMSPAF
-398 DVQKLGFWAIDKEM
+398 VQKLGFWAIDKQM
-412 NNFVNDFQLNYK
+412 NNFVNDLQFSYK
-424 FDKGSVTAGFY
+424 FDKGNVTAGFY

-443 NWNWSNILTTATD
+443 NWNWSNILATASD
-456 RPQLLNLVDTSLNPS
+456 NPELLNLVDTSLTPNS
-471 DIGYSKTYNGVTNM
+471 TGYSKTYNGVTEM
-485 SFLIRDS
+485 SFLLRDS
-492 QIQGSLNDVYLNV
+492 QVQGSLNDLYANL
-505 DYNVTD
+505 DYNITD
-511 ALSLNGGM
+511 QLSFNGGI

-530 VNTTTANLDNSGLT
+530 VNTTSGNLNNSGLT
-544 TDGTHSFATTTA
+544 TDGTHSFLTTTA
-556 DDNMAVLGNKY
+556 DDNMSVLGNKFTY
-567 NYWYYDINKVS
+567 WNYDVNRVS
-578 YTLAANY
+578 FTTALNY
-585 KINREN
+585 KINSEN

-597 SHGFRSPNEE
+597 SNGFRSPNEE
-607 AYYNNMSDLSAIK
+607 AYYNNMTNLSAIK
-620 AVDTNQLE
+620 PVTTNQLE
-628 VGYKYYSRTFDIGII
+628 FGYKYYSRTFDIAVI

-667 ANTTNFGVEIEGYTR
+667 ANTTNFGVELEGYAR
-682 LFNNVLEVTFNGT
+682 LFNNLLEVTFNGT

-704 TGKNADGTPFDY
+704 VGNNADGTTFNY

-725 KFYFNISP
+725 KFYFNIAP
-733 AVNITKEWRA
+733 AVNITKQWRA
-743 YVSMNYYG
+743 YASVNYYG
-751 KRFQNEGNTDDNIL
+751 KRFQDEGNTEKNIL
-765 PSFSEVG
+765 PAFSEVG
-772 AGMSYQL
+772 AGTSYQL

-794 IGITEGDPRSQTTAG
+794 IGITEGDPRSPLTGAG
-809 TNIRMARPIMGAAAR
+809 DIRMARPIMGAAVR

>member
-1 MKKRSIFL
+1 MKKKSIFL

-21 YAQETPQDTIKT
+21 YAQETPQDSIKT

-55 AISTFTAKEIQKQNP
+55 AISTFSAKEIQKQNP

-189 TDINVGGALVQD
+189 TDMNLGGALVKD

-207 GGFYRTDDG
+207 GGFYRTDNG
-216 IRKTGFKANNGGQI
+216 IRKTGFRANNGGQI

-269 KEFPGFDANY
+269 KEFPGFNANY
-279 GTYSYRAISQLNI
+279 GTYSYRGVSQLNI

-298 FFKRNLENG
+298 FFKRDLENG

-312 DVVGAEFKYDLGH
+312 DVLGAEFKYDLGN
-325 NFTVLNKTRYTNIN
+325 NFSVLNKTRYTNIN

-351 VAANK
+351 KLASDYATKPVSEGGLGMS
-356 FAHDNYDKYQDTDN
+356 NY
-370 NPATPPVLVHAIAPQ
+370 Q

-390 NGAIVNPG
+390 NGSVVNPQYI
-398 DVQKLGFWAIDKEM
+398 QKLGFWAIDKQM
-412 NNFVNDFQLNYK
+412 NNFVNDLQLNYK

-443 NWNWSNILTTATD
+443 YWNWSNVLATASD
-456 RPQLLNLVDTSLNPS
+456 RPTLLNLVNPS
-471 DIGYSKTYNGVTNM
+471 ISPSGAGYSQTYNGVKDM

-492 QIQGSLNDVYLNV
+492 QIQGSLNDVYLNL

-519 RYSRDFYKGYG
+519 RYSRDYYKGYG
-530 VNTTTANLDNSGLT
+530 VNTTTANLNNSGLT
-544 TDGTHSFATTTA
+544 TDGTHSFLTTTA

-567 NYWYYDINKVS
+567 TYWNYDINKVS

-585 KINREN
+585 KLNKGN

-682 LFNNVLEVTFNGT
+682 LFNNILEVTFNGT

-704 TGKNADGTPFDY
+704 VGKNADGTTFDY

-765 PSFSEVG
+765 PSFTEVG

-794 IGITEGDPRSQTTAG
+794 IGITEGDPRSQITPG

>member
-1 MKKRSIFL
+1 MKKKSIFL

-21 YAQETPQDTIKT
+21 YAQETPQDSIKT

-55 AISTFTAKEIQKQNP
+55 AISTFSAKEIQKQNP

-189 TDINVGGALVQD
+189 TDMNLGGALVKD

-207 GGFYRTDDG
+207 GGFYRTDNG
-216 IRKTGFKANNGGQI
+216 IRKTGFRANNGGQI

-269 KEFPGFDANY
+269 KEFPGFNANY
-279 GTYSYRAISQLNI
+279 GTYSYRGVSQLNI

-298 FFKRNLENG
+298 FFKRDLENG

-312 DVVGAEFKYDLGH
+312 DVLGAEFKYDLGN
-325 NFTVLNKTRYTNIN
+325 NFSVLNKTRYTNIN

-351 VAANK
+351 KLASDYATKPVSEGGLGMS
-356 FAHDNYDKYQDTDN
+356 NY
-370 NPATPPVLVHAIAPQ
+370 Q
-385 YSLVS
+385 YSLVI
-390 NGAIVNPG
+390 NGSVVNPQYI
-398 DVQKLGFWAIDKEM
+398 QKLGFWAIDKQM
-412 NNFVNDFQLNYK
+412 NNFVNDLQLNYK

-443 NWNWSNILTTATD
+443 YWNWSNVLATASD
-456 RPQLLNLVDTSLNPS
+456 RPTLLNLVNPS
-471 DIGYSKTYNGVTNM
+471 ISPSGAGYSQTYNGVKDM

-492 QIQGSLNDVYLNV
+492 QIQGSLNDVYLNL

-519 RYSRDFYKGYG
+519 RYSRDYYKGYG
-530 VNTTTANLDNSGLT
+530 VNTTTANLNNSGLT
-544 TDGTHSFATTTA
+544 TDGTHSFVTTTA

-567 NYWYYDINKVS
+567 TYWNYDINKVS

-585 KINREN
+585 KLNKGN

-682 LFNNVLEVTFNGT
+682 LFNNILEVTFNGT

-704 TGKNADGTPFDY
+704 VGKNADGTTFDY

-765 PSFSEVG
+765 PSFTEVG

-794 IGITEGDPRSQTTAG
+794 IGITEGDPRSQITPG
-809 TNIRMARPIMGAAAR
+809 TNIRMARSIMGAAAR